1 MKRKRK
7 IDPTLSY
14 EEAHALG
21 KAQGSLQYRYELAV
35 KCRDAKILDLPT
47 LAKWTELSIKTILVL

>member
-7 IDPTLSY
+7 IDPSLSY

-21 KAQGSLQYRYELAV
+21 KAQGSLQFLYEMAV
-35 KCRDAKILDLPT
+35 KCRDSKILDLPT
-47 LAKWTELSIKTILVL
+47 TAKYTKLSIKTILVL